1 MTVKFCLTL
10 VVWLGASALP
20 SATRQGPAQRRGVPE
35 PPPSSPSEL
44 AKREYEKLL
53 TPDFFLLRIVSGF
66 EDEWDTPQD
75 EVKEFKVGEPIGFKL
90 LMLNTSG
97 EVVTLTFTDEY
108 DQNRP
113 QLYKD
118 GVLVPYRKQTAR
130 AVESKDKRPMVLRA
144 IPVDIENNAFA
155 SAYIRFRDWYEPLP
169 EGEYQLTIRRRFV
182 WGGEWL
188 ESPPVRF
195 RVRPS

>member
-1 MTVKFCLTL
+1 MPIKFCLML
-10 VVWLGASALP
+10 AVWLGLSAV
-20 SATRQGPAQRRGVPE
+20 SAAARQGPAERTDTPE
-35 PPPSSPSEL
+35 PTPNSPSES
-44 AKREYEKLL
+44 AKREHDRLL
-53 TPDFFLLRIVSGF
+53 KPDFFLLRIVSGY
-66 EDEWDTPQD
+66 EDEWDTPQE
-75 EVKEFKVGEPIGFKL
+75 EVREFKVGQPIGYKL

-118 GVLVPYRKQTAR
+118 GVLVPYRKQA
-130 AVESKDKRPMVLRA
+130 ASMVEAKDKRPMVFRM
-144 IPVDIENNAFA
+144 IPADIENNATA
-155 SAYIRFRDWYEPLP
+155 SAYIRFQEWYEPLG
-169 EGEYQLTIRRRFV
+169 EGAYQLAIRRRFV

-195 RVRPS
+195 RIRP